1 MSNIDFF
8 EIVKG
13 NKLLTEVFDYNP
25 SSLEDIECYIEQF
38 KDMPG
43 EKIVNN
49 TQWLYR
55 GDGDLTVMLGLYK
68 DNIIAIS
75 EDFELFRFCDYF
87 QDIPF
92 EIYRRSYEL
101 FDDIREP
108 HEYKLKK
115 YEIWCK
121 NNGIVVDP
129 NSYYHDENGEIFKE
143 YFELENDYN
152 QDIINENI

>member
-1 MSNIDFF
+1 MNNNDFF

-13 NKLLTEVFDYNP
+13 NKLLTEVFDYNYR
-25 SSLEDIECYIEQF
+25 SLEDIECYIEQF

-43 EKIVNN
+43 ENITND

-101 FDDIREP
+101 FDGIRDS
-108 HEYKLKK
+108 HKDKLKK

-121 NNGIVVDP
+121 DNNIVVDP
-129 NSYYHDENGEIFKE
+129 NKYYYDENGEIFKE
-143 YFELENDYN
+143 HFELDYD
-152 QDIINENI
+152 QSIIGLY

>member
-1 MSNIDFF
+1 MNNNDFF

-13 NKLLTEVFDYNP
+13 NKLLTEVFDYNYR
-25 SSLEDIECYIEQF
+25 SLEDIECYIEQF
-38 KDMPG
+38 KDMLG
-43 EKIVNN
+43 ENIAND

-75 EDFELFRFCDYF
+75 EDFEIFRFCDYF

-101 FDDIREP
+101 FDGIRDS
-108 HEYKLKK
+108 HKDKLKK

-121 NNGIVVDP
+121 NNGIFVDP
-129 NSYYHDENGEIFKE
+129 NHYYHDENGEIFKE